1 MELARVSD
9 HSKEE
14 SKESLSRRRRR
25 EMLSQAKCRSES
37 SSVSDSTHSDQQQD
51 QLPQQTDEIQVCDV
65 EWFNLKKF
73 ETKNFVI
80 IEEPRLQRKVKEVI
94 EKHNR
99 WV

>member
-14 SKESLSRRRRR
+14 SKESLSRRRR

-51 QLPQQTDEIQVCDV
+51 QLP
-65 EWFNLKKF
+65 
-73 ETKNFVI
+73 
-80 IEEPRLQRKVKEVI
+80 
-94 EKHNR
+94 
-99 WV
+99 